1 MNSSGV
7 VVERSTDSPFV
18 VGWGPR
24 RTHERSGTFGEQ
36 SVDEAA
42 DDQCIHHAS
51 DQTPPQLVLPQVHH
65 ARPAVGTSPGLAGI
79 LRLVTDRPEDPV
91 TGFADLL
98 EANASFAGRFTS
110 SGLDGVAR
118 LGVGIVTCMDS
129 RIDPLGMLG
138 LAAGDAKILRDLGA
152 RVTEEV
158 LSGLVI
164 ATTLLGVTRVLL
176 VAHTRC
182 AAVSNSQNEL
192 RDRVGERA
200 HADASWMSFRVVGDQ
215 SKALREDV
223 AKVRS
228 HPLIPAGTLV
238 GGFIYD
244 VDTGRLRQVH

>member
-1 MNSSGV
+1 MTTRRLSASSG
-7 VVERSTDSPFV
+7 RSARRPSP
-18 VGWGPR
+18 
-24 RTHERSGTFGEQ
+24 
-36 SVDEAA
+36 
-42 DDQCIHHAS
+42 
-51 DQTPPQLVLPQVHH
+51 
-65 ARPAVGTSPGLAGI
+65 TSAGI
-79 LRLVTDRPEDPV
+79 LRLVTDPHEDPAA
-91 TGFADLL
+91 GFADLL
-98 EANASFAGRFTS
+98 AANAAFAERFTS

-138 LAAGDAKILRDLGA
+138 LKAGDAKILRDLGA

-164 ATTLLGVTRVLL
+164 ATNLLGVTRVLL

-192 RDRVGERA
+192 RDRVGETS

-215 SKALREDV
+215 AKALREDV

-228 HPLIPAGTLV
+228 HPLIPAHTLV